1 MTFRLRRGTDAER
14 QTVVFAEGELI
25 YVTDTQEVYAGDGTT
40 AGGNRITG
48 NVDGSPASL
57 TRNLNLAGYA
67 INGSGTIGIAGNV
80 TATQFIGDGSQLT
93 NLPSSGTGITEG
105 DTYLINIQGDI
116 YSDDSSIMVDASNVS
131 FTGDGSNLTNI
142 TLNQLDDVSAL
153 SPNPN
158 DVLAYVGGNW
168 TSIDIDSIYTPPGG
182 GGDGITEGQ
191 TYDINITGDV
201 LADDSTV
208 LVNTATQVIS
218 APGGFTGN
226 ITGDVTGAV
235 TGNVTGDL
243 TGNVTGDLTG
253 TVTGNVNG
261 NLTGDVTGDMLGGNY
276 YTQGSSLL
284 VNGDTGV
291 ITPTEI
297 QTDGIMKITN
307 LGANTNTTLEVNA
320 FDLEPILSFNLKS
333 NSDLSGNNDI
343 HGLITAKRTDSQGTT
358 QVGYIQF
365 DEGATYQVQ
374 DSSGVFPQANWMRH
388 TDDRWIFGSWSDN
401 NVKGVTIVD
410 GSLTLKDTRTLASIT
425 TPVDGQ
431 VFWDSNTK
439 KFYIY
444 DGDSDWRE
452 IITSRTDIL
461 DGSATIGSILR
472 FGDLLTQT
480 EVDSFDQDSATLQGG
495 MLYNATKDAFE
506 FYQQGSWT
514 NIPDA
519 GDHTGQL
526 AQWNNTSKVWEV
538 SSWETPQTGQYLYW
552 DGTHWSPTNAPAG
565 GGGGGGS
572 AFTHIGVAAD
582 DSAIRLI
589 NEGETIS
596 IIGGTNITTT
606 SDAEGTITIEGAAQD
621 FTWGVITGTPTTLA
635 GYGITDAATSAQGT
649 LADSALQA
657 GDAFDV
663 QGSVF
668 ADDSTLL
675 VDAVNG
681 LVTGP
686 MQNPT
691 ITGTIDSSDSSAITF
706 APAVVMNSDLTVE
719 NSLAVTNNITADTIT
734 VTNLEYD
741 NLVTT
746 GAGTPEIESDGAIAL
761 TAGTRVEISSSP
773 LKMASYTTTNRDALS
788 AQNGDMI
795 YNTTT
800 NKFQGYANGAWVDLH

>member
-1 MTFRLRRGTDAER
+1 MINTIRRYHLGDLNMAFRLRRGTDAER

-48 NVDGSPASL
+48 NVDASPASL
-57 TRNLNLAGYA
+57 TRNLNMAGYT
-67 INGSGTIGIAGNV
+67 INGNGTIAIGGNI

-93 NLPSSGTGITEG
+93 GIASSGTGVVDG
-105 DTYLINIQGDI
+105 DTYNINIQGDI
-116 YSDDSSIMVDASNVS
+116 ISDDSTVMVDASAVS

-142 TLNQLDDVSAL
+142 TLNQLDDVGAL
-153 SPNPN
+153 SPNAN

-168 TSIDIDSIYTPPGG
+168 TSIDIDSIYTPPGDVG

-201 LADDSTV
+201 LAQDSTV
-208 LVNTATQVIS
+208 LINTATQTIS
-218 APGGFTGN
+218 APSGFTGN
-226 ITGDVTGAV
+226 LAGNV
-235 TGNVTGDL
+235 TGNVTGAVVGDL
-243 TGNVTGDLTG
+243 TGNVTGD
-253 TVTGNVNG
+253 VTGNV
-261 NLTGDVTGDMLGGNY
+261 TGDLYFSD
-276 YTQGSSLL
+276 SS
-284 VNGDTGV
+284 
-291 ITPTEI
+291 
-297 QTDGIMKITN
+297 
-307 LGANTNTTLEVNA
+307 TLINHV
-320 FDLEPILSFNLKS
+320 
-333 NSDLSGNNDI
+333 SGE
-343 HGLITAKRTDSQGTT
+343 ITATGGLTYTGGSMNVTSETAGQSTFGLFNTGGSQVLKISRTDSGTAPSQIIGSIAFDQIDDGGTT
-358 QVGYIQF
+358 TYNSLGFWHGGIYIANSSTGTFAASNYVGIEDGNLCVGNYSAAAGYRL
-365 DEGATYQVQ
+365 DVRGNAV
-374 DSSGVFPQANWMRH
+374 VH
-388 TDDRWIFGSWSDN
+388 
-401 NVKGVTIVD
+401 
-410 GSLTLKDTRTLASIT
+410 GSLELKDTRAIADISS
-425 TPVDGQ
+425 PVDGQ

-439 KFYIY
+439 KFWIY
-444 DGDSDWRE
+444 DQSTDWRE
-452 IITSRTDIL
+452 ILTQRTDIL

-472 FGDLLTQT
+472 FGDLLTQA

-552 DGTHWSPTNAPAG
+552 DGTHWSPTNAPTG

-572 AFTHIGVAAD
+572 DFTHIGIAAD

-589 NEGETIS
+589 NEGES
-596 IIGGTNITTT
+596 INILGGTAITTT
-606 SDAEGTITIEGAAQD
+606 SDAEGNITINGIAQD
-621 FTWGVITGTPTTLA
+621 FSWASITGTPTTLS
-635 GYGITDAATSAQGT
+635 GYGITDA
-649 LADSALQA
+649 LQT
-657 GDAFDV
+657 GSAFDV

-686 MQNPT
+686 MENPT
-691 ITGTIDSSDSSAITF
+691 ITGTIDSSDSSAITIV
-706 APAVVMNSDLTVE
+706 PAVVMNSDLTVE
-719 NSLAVTNNITADTIT
+719 NSLSVTNNITADTLT
-734 VTNLEYD
+734 VTTLEYD

-746 GAGTPEIESDGAIAL
+746 GAGTPEIESDGGIAL

-773 LKMASYTTTNRDALS
+773 LKMASFTTAERDALS
-788 AQNGDMI
+788 AEDGDMV